1 MRPGEAVKPI
11 GSMNAHAAE
20 RIRGVAEGRR
30 TYIITQH
37 GEAKAVLQDV
47 ESDEEIRRASLC

>member
-1 MRPGEAVKPI
+1 
-11 GSMNAHAAE
+11 MNAHAAE